1 MNSKSI
7 CRLLALL
14 TAALAACSEPSE
26 VYYTTRYEVTAIEAA
41 VSVTEETPTEP
52 TDPENP
58 GSELGDGSDG
68 EGTGDSD
75 NTGSGS
81 GSGGSDGSEG
91 SAGTGSGSG
100 SGGSDGSEGSAGTGG
115 GSGSDGSDGSE
126 GSEGTEGGEGSATPL
141 ADAIRAAVLASA
153 PVQVGGSY
161 TLDYV
166 EYNGGRLTV
175 RPTADGEALSGAFVK
190 LPGSTDITLYYGGDQ
205 ERRCTLSYYTDA
217 EGQRLAR
224 FGEDLTEQ
232 FRALYPDADIQS
244 VVRYEQTSHIYY

>member
-58 GSELGDGSDG
+58 GTELGDGSDG
-68 EGTGDSD
+68 EGTGGSD
-75 NTGSGS
+75 N
-81 GSGGSDGSEG
+81 
-91 SAGTGSGSG
+91 TGSGSG

-126 GSEGTEGGEGSATPL
+126 GSEGGEGTEGGEGSASPL

>member
-58 GSELGDGSDG
+58 GTELGDGSDG
-68 EGTGDSD
+68 EGTGGSD

-91 SAGTGSGSG
+91 SAR
-100 SGGSDGSEGSAGTGG
+100 TGG

-126 GSEGTEGGEGSATPL
+126 GSEGGEGTEGGEGSATPL
-141 ADAIRAAVLASA
+141 ADTIRAAVLASA

>member
-14 TAALAACSEPSE
+14 TAALAAALAACSEPSE

-58 GSELGDGSDG
+58 GTELGDGSDG
-68 EGTGDSD
+68 EGTGGSD
-75 NTGSGS
+75 N
-81 GSGGSDGSEG
+81 
-91 SAGTGSGSG
+91 TGSGSG

-126 GSEGTEGGEGSATPL
+126 GSEGGEGTEGGEGSATPL

-232 FRALYPDADIQS
+232 FRTLYPDADIQS

>member
-58 GSELGDGSDG
+58 GTELGDDSDG
-68 EGTGDSD
+68 EGTGGSD
-75 NTGSGS
+75 N
-81 GSGGSDGSEG
+81 
-91 SAGTGSGSG
+91 TGSGSG

-115 GSGSDGSDGSE
+115 GSGSEGSDGSE
-126 GSEGTEGGEGSATPL
+126 GSEGGEGTEGGEGSATPL

>member
-58 GSELGDGSDG
+58 GTELGDGSDG
-68 EGTGDSD
+68 EGTGGSD

-91 SAGTGSGSG
+91 SAR
-100 SGGSDGSEGSAGTGG
+100 TGG
-115 GSGSDGSDGSE
+115 GSGSDGSDGSDGSE
-126 GSEGTEGGEGSATPL
+126 GSEGGEGTEGGEGSATPL

>member
-58 GSELGDGSDG
+58 GTELGDGSDG

-91 SAGTGSGSG
+91 SAGTG
-100 SGGSDGSEGSAGTGG
+100 G

-126 GSEGTEGGEGSATPL
+126 GSEGGEGTEGGEGSATPL

-175 RPTADGEALSGAFVK
+175 RATADGEALSGAFVK

>member
-58 GSELGDGSDG
+58 GTELGDGSDG
-68 EGTGDSD
+68 EGTGGSD
-75 NTGSGS
+75 N
-81 GSGGSDGSEG
+81 
-91 SAGTGSGSG
+91 TGSGSG

-126 GSEGTEGGEGSATPL
+126 GSEGSEGGEGTEGGEGSATPL

>member
-58 GSELGDGSDG
+58 GTELGDGSDG
-68 EGTGDSD
+68 EGTGGSD

-100 SGGSDGSEGSAGTGG
+100 S
-115 GSGSDGSDGSE
+115 DGSDGSE
-126 GSEGTEGGEGSATPL
+126 GSEGGEGTEGGEGSASPL

>member
-58 GSELGDGSDG
+58 GTELGDGSDG
-68 EGTGDSD
+68 EGTGGSD

-91 SAGTGSGSG
+91 SAR
-100 SGGSDGSEGSAGTGG
+100 TGG
-115 GSGSDGSDGSE
+115 GSGSDGSDGSEGNE

-190 LPGSTDITLYYGGDQ
+190 LPSSTDITLYYGGDQ

>member
-58 GSELGDGSDG
+58 GDGSDG
-68 EGTGDSD
+68 EETGGSD
-75 NTGSGS
+75 NTGG
-81 GSGGSDGSEG
+81 
-91 SAGTGSGSG
+91 GTGSD
-100 SGGSDGSEGSAGTGG
+100 GSDGSEGSAGTGG
-115 GSGSDGSDGSE
+115 GSGSDGSDGSEGSE

-175 RPTADGEALSGAFVK
+175 RPTADGEALSGTFVK
-190 LPGSTDITLYYGGDQ
+190 LPGSEDITLYYGGDQ

-244 VVRYEQTSHIYY
+244 VVRYELTSHIYY

>member
-58 GSELGDGSDG
+58 GTELGDGSDG
-68 EGTGDSD
+68 EGTGGSD
-75 NTGSGS
+75 N
-81 GSGGSDGSEG
+81 
-91 SAGTGSGSG
+91 TGSGSG

-126 GSEGTEGGEGSATPL
+126 GSEGGEGTEGGEGSATPL
-141 ADAIRAAVLASA
+141 AVAIRAAVLASA